1 MPNFE
6 SIILNVLKQYHWQ
19 KDLQNMKLNRS
30 IAAGS
35 GAKTGGSSGSG
46 YWINNPTVKYVNIA
60 QLDAKYWPSISLED
74 YQY

>member
-1 MPNFE
+1 
-6 SIILNVLKQYHWQ
+6 
-19 KDLQNMKLNRS
+19 MKLNRS
-30 IAAGS
+30 TAAGS